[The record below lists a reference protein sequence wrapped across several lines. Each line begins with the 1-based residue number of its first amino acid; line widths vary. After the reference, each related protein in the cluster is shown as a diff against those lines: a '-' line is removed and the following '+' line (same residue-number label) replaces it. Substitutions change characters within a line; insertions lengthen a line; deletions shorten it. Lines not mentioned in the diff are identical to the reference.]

1 MFDTVDELS
10 EMIERCDGH
19 PCILATVGVAKK
31 RFWPVESNAKLIS
44 VVTVVKDA
52 QVKSINCSLPS

>member
-10 EMIERCDGH
+10 EMIERWDGH
-19 PCILATVGVAKK
+19 PCILATVAVAKK
-31 RFWPVESNAKLIS
+31 RFWPVESNAKLVS